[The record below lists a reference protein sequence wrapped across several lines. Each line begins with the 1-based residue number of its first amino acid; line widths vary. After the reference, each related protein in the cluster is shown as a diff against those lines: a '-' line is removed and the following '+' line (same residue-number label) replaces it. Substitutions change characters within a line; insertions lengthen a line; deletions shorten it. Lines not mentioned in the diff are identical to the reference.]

1 MGVRPLCAGFHLAL
15 VIPLRIVSLGVVNGS
30 ATRHFTLMSSSSYL
44 LVLALA
50 VTAVIAAVV
59 IYFAARH
66 LQRVFLDKGQ
76 PKAR

>member
-1 MGVRPLCAGFHLAL
+1 MRRVPSGPGHSSEDF
-15 VIPLRIVSLGVVNGS
+15 SLGVVNGS
-30 ATRHFTLMSSSSYL
+30 ATRHFTFMSSSSYL

-50 VTAVIAAVV
+50 VTAVITAVV

-66 LQRVFLDKGQ
+66 LHRVFLDKGQ